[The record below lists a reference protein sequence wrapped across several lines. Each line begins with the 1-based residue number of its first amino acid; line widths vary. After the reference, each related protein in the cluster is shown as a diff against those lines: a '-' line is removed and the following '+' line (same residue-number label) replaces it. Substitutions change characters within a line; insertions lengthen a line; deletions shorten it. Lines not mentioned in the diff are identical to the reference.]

1 MSDPLDTEDVGLDG
15 REPITKK
22 YNIIIEFGVLHIY
35 LLGELNISSTSKLLS
50 LEPTTLIGSFKV
62 WSGFVSMTVIFTRGG
77 YIFL

>member
-22 YNIIIEFGVLHIY
+22 YNIIVKFGVLHIY
-35 LLGELNISSTSKLLS
+35 LLGELNVSSTSKLLS